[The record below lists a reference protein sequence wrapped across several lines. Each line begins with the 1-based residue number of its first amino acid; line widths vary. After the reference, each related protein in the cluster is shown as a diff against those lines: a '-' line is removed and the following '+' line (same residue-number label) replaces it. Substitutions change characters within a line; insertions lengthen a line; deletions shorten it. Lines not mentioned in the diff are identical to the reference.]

1 GFVDYENEATYLFEF
16 VDDNDDQDEQ
26 SDWSRKGDVRD
37 QNGVYP
43 GWDENND
50 FISDFNQNDNGQPDY
65 IEPFIRYNVDPLE
78 FLYGADMNNNTVI
91 DRFENDREADYPYK
105 RDHRG
110 YNVYG
115 GVEIKPG
122 SRLMV
127 GRMRERLLSDDRRSK
142 SMYGMLT
149 LRDEVPQ
156 HELRWQLYNNLR
168 SVKDDIAEDV
178 ILWVQPPFSTGGM
191 QDFADPLIARD
202 VLINTFYADTRIGKF
217 SNLNL
222 ETKFKHEI
230 YHQQTKRAGIRDET
244 LLALINKADY
254 EFEAGPQLTL
264 MPKWKQLYMR
274 RTPTD
279 RDGLKINELS
289 NIGFLVAQYDLLPT
303 LRLES
308 GFEYEIFRNLRARP
322 DPLPAGY
329 REDFEQIVLATQ
341 FSNQSHYLGY
351 RLRAN
356 LGGRWEKR
364 NFKSESETN
373 LLIFM
378 TVFAGIG

>member
-1 GFVDYENEATYLFEF
+1 FTGGGSSNQAARTRTADLAVF
-16 VDDNDDQDEQ
+16 
-26 SDWSRKGDVRD
+26 
-37 QNGVYP
+37 P
-43 GWDENND
+43 GYDENND
-50 FISDFNQNDNGQPDY
+50 LESDFNQNDNGQPDY

-91 DRFENDREADYPYK
+91 DRFDNDREADYPYK